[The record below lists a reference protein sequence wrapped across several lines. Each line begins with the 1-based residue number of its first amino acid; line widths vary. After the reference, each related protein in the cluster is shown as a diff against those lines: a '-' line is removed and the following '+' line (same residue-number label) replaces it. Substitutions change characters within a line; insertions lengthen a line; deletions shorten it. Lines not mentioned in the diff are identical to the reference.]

1 MSYRIF
7 IDSSFRTILHFQLRE
22 KIFTQS
28 FCLER
33 KKNLGRLLKSCR
45 KGVCVCVFMF
55 ALSFTMSK
63 NFRLFFVSNLLR
75 NVESLRFSISS
86 LLFVLLE
93 SFSVMKKVK
102 KSRNKTQTC
111 CKTNAVIKTS
121 LENYLTGK
129 SSTTIGSRSSDVQEL
144 SSLGL
149 KKIGGCQW
157 RDCSSFHVK
166 FMLTR
171 YLVL

>member
-1 MSYRIF
+1 M
-7 IDSSFRTILHFQLRE
+7 
-22 KIFTQS
+22 
-28 FCLER
+28 
-33 KKNLGRLLKSCR
+33 
-45 KGVCVCVFMF
+45 CVFMF

-149 KKIGGCQW
+149 KKIGSCQW

-171 YLVL
+171 YGSCISKPEIPAKFSYTL